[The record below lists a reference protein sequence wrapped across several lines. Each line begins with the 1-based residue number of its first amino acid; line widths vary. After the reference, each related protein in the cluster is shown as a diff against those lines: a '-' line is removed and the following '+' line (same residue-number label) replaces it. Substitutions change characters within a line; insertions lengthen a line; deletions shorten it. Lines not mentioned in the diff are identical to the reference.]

1 MPAHASAL
9 TLFATVALALAAD
22 PAAPHFTLES
32 SGALRLTVSNTDARY
47 EILPEPF
54 HGRPILGIS
63 LGAIQGEMALLLYT
77 YADEPLQPGRYP
89 VASSLPEDRAAGRW
103 FHPCVIAGTVERPA
117 GFFHGESG
125 WVTITAV
132 EAGRIVGKYEMRARG
147 FLAADTTD
155 DDQWVTIRGTFG
167 AAGDSAG
174 ATFAAASAVTQ

>member
-1 MPAHASAL
+1 MLARSSAL
-9 TLFATVALALAAD
+9 GLFATVALSLAAD

-32 SGALRLTVSNTDARY
+32 SGALRLKVSNADARF

-63 LGAIQGEMALLLYT
+63 LGASQGDVALLLYT
-77 YADEPLQPGRYP
+77 YADEALQPGRYP
-89 VASSLPEDRAAGRW
+89 TASSLPEDRAAGRW
-103 FHPCVIAGTVERPA
+103 FHPCVIAGTVERPM

-132 EAGRIVGKYEMRARG
+132 ETGRISGEYEIRARG

-155 DDQWVTIRGTFG
+155 EDQWVTIRGTFD
-167 AAGDSAG
+167 ATGDS
-174 ATFAAASAVTQ
+174 TITTVAAISPVTQ

>member
-1 MPAHASAL
+1 MLARSSAL
-9 TLFATVALALAAD
+9 SLFTAVSLSLAAD

-32 SGALRLTVSNTDARY
+32 SGAFRLTVSNTDARY

-54 HGRPILGIS
+54 NGRTVLGIS
-63 LGAIQGEMALLLYT
+63 LGARLGDVALLLYT
-77 YADEPLQPGRYP
+77 YADELQPGRYH
-89 VASSLPEDRAAGRW
+89 VASSLPEHRAAGRW

-132 EAGRIVGKYEMRARG
+132 EAGRISGEYEILARG

-155 DDQWVTIRGTFG
+155 ENQWVTIRGTFG
-167 AAGDSAG
+167 AVGDSTITSVASV
-174 ATFAAASAVTQ
+174 SAVTQ